1 MCRDNAVMSIVKQ
14 TLQRGAAGVGVI
26 EGRWQLRAD
35 SPGNGVFAGDQR
47 TCPLDGGAAEFV
59 EY

>member
-1 MCRDNAVMSIVKQ
+1 MPIVKQ

-35 SPGNGVFAGDQR
+35 SPGNGVFAGNQR
-47 TCPLDGGAAEFV
+47 ACPLDGGAAEFV